1 MDAMHGSDADFADVL
16 AQAQALGYAEADPS
30 ADIDGLDIQRKLIL
44 SANVAFGVS
53 LREADVPVFGI
64 RNVRKADIAR
74 FQAHGCTCKLIATAE
89 QTGGSIC
96 AYVEPT
102 LLGHDALEAAVPANF
117 NLISM
122 DGDRM
127 GVQSFFGQGAGRYP
141 TAYNV
146 VQDLVDITRGVH
158 AFYTDSF
165 VPAVPDNSGV
175 QHRYYVHTRAALPEL
190 AALAEGD
197 WDGAVITQPV
207 PVSRMHA
214 LMAQALAQDGESFFA
229 ALQ

>member
-1 MDAMHGSDADFADVL
+1 M
-16 AQAQALGYAEADPS
+16 
-30 ADIDGLDIQRKLIL
+30 
-44 SANVAFGVS
+44 AFGVS

-89 QTGGSIC
+89 QAGGSIR

-102 LLGHDALEAAVPANF
+102 LLGRDALEAAVPANF

-146 VQDLVDITRGVH
+146 VQDLVDIERGVH

-175 QHRYYVHTRAALPEL
+175 QHRYYVRTQAALPEL
-190 AALAEGD
+190 DTLAEGD

-214 LMAQALAQDGESFFA
+214 LMAQALEHDGESFFA

>member
-1 MDAMHGSDADFADVL
+1 M
-16 AQAQALGYAEADPS
+16 
-30 ADIDGLDIQRKLIL
+30 
-44 SANVAFGVS
+44 AFGVS

-74 FQAHGCTCKLIATAE
+74 FQAHGCTCKLIAAAE
-89 QTGGSIC
+89 QKGGSIR

-102 LLGHDALEAAVPANF
+102 LLSHDALEAAVPANF

-122 DGDRM
+122 EGDRM

-146 VQDLVDITRGVH
+146 VQDLVDIRRGVH

-175 QHRYYVHTRAALPEL
+175 QHRYYVRTRAALPEL
-190 AALAEGD
+190 AARRGRLGRCGHHAARAREPD
-197 WDGAVITQPV
+197 ARAHGAGAGAGQ
-207 PVSRMHA
+207 RE
-214 LMAQALAQDGESFFA
+214 LLCRA
-229 ALQ
+229 AVRRAPC